1 MASASS
7 SSHSSRRRRRPSI
20 PLIRC
25 PSCGV
30 KQILELTATTEANRG
45 RIFFTCPD
53 HVKDGSG
60 CNFWY
65 WEEAYIKFLKRS
77 GFIDEATCAELLK
90 EAKMKDRDEMKKRS
104 AQEFKKEPD
113 VGHFKQLENMIF
125 ILTKMMVLLK
135 LIQAGATAGTEIQH
149 ETEFAPEIDIAPT
162 EKTW

>member
-20 PLIRC
+20 PLIKC

-77 GFIDEATCAELLK
+77 GFIDEAARAELLN
-90 EAKMKDRDEMKKRS
+90 EAKMKDGDELKKS
-104 AQEFKKEPD
+104 IVQEIEKEPD
-113 VGHFKQLENMIF
+113 VGHLKQLEDMIF
-125 ILTKMMVLLK
+125 ILTKKKGLLK
-135 LIQAGATAGTEIQH
+135 LILAGG
-149 ETEFAPEIDIAPT
+149 
-162 EKTW
+162 KTMQKKCDVSNEVQCAMCCE

>member
-20 PLIRC
+20 PLIKC

-30 KQILELTATTEANRG
+30 KQILELTATTEANQG
-45 RIFFTCPD
+45 RIFFICPD

-77 GFIDEATCAELLK
+77 GFIDEAARAELLN
-90 EAKMKDRDEMKKRS
+90 EAKMKDGDELKKS
-104 AQEFKKEPD
+104 IVQEIEKEPD
-113 VGHFKQLENMIF
+113 VGHLKQLEDMIF
-125 ILTKMMVLLK
+125 ILTKMIGLLK
-135 LIQAGATAGTEIQH
+135 LILAGG
-149 ETEFAPEIDIAPT
+149 
-162 EKTW
+162 KTMQKKCDVSNEVQCAMCCE